1 MIRLTDKSTGFNC
14 HFQNKRPNRQ
24 LKDRCLLGQE
34 SHCHLIKTTVEIL
47 LPQLIYKNTIAFC
60 LIAVLCLSSTGSR
73 GDDSPDS
80 KSPFEKKPTTKSPFD
95 KKPTTTSPFDKK
107 PTTKSPFD
115 KKPTTKSSLDKQ
127 PLKSEP
133 SIERVKK
140 LETSDGV
147 PLELAYYPPKGK
159 SLATVLL
166 VHDLDGSEKTLR
178 RLALGLQ
185 ESGCAVVV
193 PDLRGHG
200 GSKSDLLDLD
210 ISKKKLL
217 SNQIRMIPASGGGR
231 IRRTARIKGDLET
244 VRMWLE
250 EKGAEDGPN
259 LDQLCVIGS
268 GLGGTLA
275 AIWTAADWNW
285 IPNTKGPQ
293 GQQVRALILISP
305 VWSGPGI
312 SITNALNARTTFNEL
327 EVKPLLERLPVMII
341 AGSNDRQSSQL
352 FHRLKGA
359 RPTSWFME
367 SENGMPQQSKKHAL
381 PNQMKTGILKFQE
394 LPTSLRADKLASLP
408 SGDRTPLQLCIS
420 FISEIMSDLD

>member
-1 MIRLTDKSTGFNC
+1 M
-14 HFQNKRPNRQ
+14 
-24 LKDRCLLGQE
+24 
-34 SHCHLIKTTVEIL
+34 
-47 LPQLIYKNTIAFC
+47 
-60 LIAVLCLSSTGSR
+60 
-73 GDDSPDS
+73 
-80 KSPFEKKPTTKSPFD
+80 
-95 KKPTTTSPFDKK
+95 
-107 PTTKSPFD
+107 
-115 KKPTTKSSLDKQ
+115 
-127 PLKSEP
+127 
-133 SIERVKK
+133 
-140 LETSDGV
+140 
-147 PLELAYYPPKGK
+147 
-159 SLATVLL
+159 
-166 VHDLDGSEKTLR
+166 
-178 RLALGLQ
+178 
-185 ESGCAVVV
+185 
-193 PDLRGHG
+193 
-200 GSKSDLLDLD
+200 DLD

-312 SITNALNARTTFNEL
+312 SITNALNARTTFNKL

>member
-1 MIRLTDKSTGFNC
+1 MI
-14 HFQNKRPNRQ
+14 
-24 LKDRCLLGQE
+24 
-34 SHCHLIKTTVEIL
+34 HLI
-47 LPQLIYKNTIAFC
+47 P
-60 LIAVLCLSSTGSR
+60 SHPSTKSQQQ
-73 GDDSPDS
+73 SHPS
-80 KSPFEKKPTTKSPFD
+80 TKSQQQSHPSTKSQQQSHPSTKSQQQSHPSTKSQPTAKSPFDKKPTTKSPFD
-95 KKPTTTSPFDKK
+95 SPFDKK

-115 KKPTTKSSLDKQ
+115 KKPTTKSPLDKK

-133 SIERVKK
+133 SIERVKN

-285 IPNTKGPQ
+285 IPNTQGPQ

-312 SITNALNARTTFNEL
+312 SITNALNARTTFNKL

-367 SENGMPQQSKKHAL
+367 SENGMPQQSKKHDL
-381 PNQMKTGILKFQE
+381 PNQKKTGILKFQE

>member
-1 MIRLTDKSTGFNC
+1 MMI
-14 HFQNKRPNRQ
+14 
-24 LKDRCLLGQE
+24 
-34 SHCHLIKTTVEIL
+34 
-47 LPQLIYKNTIAFC
+47 FC
-60 LIAVLCLSSTGSR
+60 TIAVLCLSLTASGSN
-73 GDDSPDS
+73 DSPDS
-80 KSPFEKKPTTKSPFD
+80 KSPFDKKPTTKSPFD
-95 KKPTTTSPFDKK
+95 KTPTTKSPFDKTPITKSPFDKK

-115 KKPTTKSSLDKQ
+115 KKPTTKSPFDKKPTTKSPLDKK
-127 PLKSEP
+127 PIKTEP
-133 SIERVKK
+133 SIERVEN

-159 SLATVLL
+159 ALATVIL
-166 VHDLDGSEKTLR
+166 VHDLDGSKKTLR
-178 RLALGLQ
+178 RLAIGLQ
-185 ESGCAVVV
+185 ENGCAVVV

-200 GSKSDLLDLD
+200 GSTSDMLNLDV
-210 ISKKKLL
+210 SKKKLL

-231 IRRTARIKGDLET
+231 IRRTARLKGDLET

-250 EKGAEDGPN
+250 EKGTEDGPN

-275 AIWTAADWNW
+275 ALWTAADWNW
-285 IPNTKGPQ
+285 IPNTQGPQ

-312 SITNALNARTTFNEL
+312 SMTNALNARTTFNRL
-327 EVKPLLERLPVMII
+327 EVKPLLEQLPVMII

-352 FHRLKGA
+352 FNRLKGA

-367 SENGMPQQSKKHAL
+367 PENGTPQQSKKQAL
-381 PNQMKTGILKFQE
+381 PNQMKTGILQFQE
-394 LPTSLRADKLASLP
+394 LPTSLRADKLATLP

-420 FISEIMSDLD
+420 FIREIMSDLD